1 MNFNIQ
7 ESTYLLLMVASVVF
21 PVLFSFEKQI
31 HFVSRWKF
39 LPVAI
44 GIPAALFII
53 WDIWFTRTGVWSFSD
68 DYTLGFKLLGLP
80 FEEWLFFIIVPFCSL
95 FIYENVK
102 FFLKKFS
109 YQDRIVKTLWSV
121 AAFFFLIAILGRDLQ
136 YTFWNFIFN
145 AVFLTFILF
154 NGWFR
159 KHITHFFVTFLIGT
173 IPMLIV
179 NGILT
184 SFPVVMYNPE
194 EFSSIRLFTIP
205 VEDFIYYFLLL
216 AMNVFLY
223 ELQQRKPDFEN

>member
-1 MNFNIQ
+1 MNFTIQ
-7 ESTYLLLMVASVVF
+7 ESTYLLLMIASVVF

-53 WDIWFTRTGVWSFSD
+53 WDVWFTRTGVWSFSD
-68 DYTLGFKLLGLP
+68 DYTLGFRLLGLP

-102 FFLKKFS
+102 FFLKKFN
-109 YQDRIVKTLWSV
+109 YQDRMVKTMWS
-121 AAFFFLIAILGRDLQ
+121 AAALFFLIAILGRDLQ

-145 AVFLTFILF
+145 AVILTFVLF

-159 KHITHFFVTFLIGT
+159 KHITHFFIAFLLGT

-184 SFPVVMYNPE
+184 SFPVVSYNPE
-194 EFSSIRLFTIP
+194 EFSNIRLFTIP
-205 VEDFIYYFLLL
+205 VEDFIYYFLLFIL
-216 AMNVFLY
+216 NVFLY